1 MIRYF
6 IKLSYNGYFYNGWQK
21 QKNNCLTIEE
31 EIENKLLIIFKKN
44 INIIGASRT
53 DSGVH
58 AKLMF
63 AHFDYK
69 NIINKKKFLYKIN
82 LLISSNIIIHNLLRV
97 KNNIHARFNAK
108 YRIYKYIISY
118 KKKPFKNNLYW
129 FWKYK
134 KKLNIDLMNKAVN
147 IIKNNKNYFFFSK
160 KDKNKK
166 KKNYNCN
173 IYYAYWEKINNNIF
187 FFIKSNRFLRKMV
200 RFIISISIEIGLKK
214 MTIYDLIYKIKKKKK
229 IFFNINVPP
238 YGLYLIKIKYNKNIF
253 L

>member
-1 MIRYF
+1 MRYF
-6 IKLSYNGYFYNGWQK
+6 IKLSYNGYFYYGWQK
-21 QKNNCLTIEE
+21 QQNNSITVEE
-31 EIENKLLIIFKKN
+31 EIENKISIFLKKK

-69 NIINKKKFLYKIN
+69 YLINKKKFIYKIN
-82 LLISSNIIIHNLLRV
+82 LLISQNIKIHDILKV
-97 KNNIHARFNAK
+97 KKHVHSRYNAI

-118 KKKPFKNNLYW
+118 DKDPFNNNLYW
-129 FWKYK
+129 YWKYK

-147 IIKNNKNYFFFSK
+147 IIIKLKDYFLFSK
-160 KDKNKK
+160 KEKK
-166 KKNYNCN
+166 IKNYNCN
-173 IYYAYWEKINNNIF
+173 IYYAYWKKVNNMIF

-200 RFIISISIEIGLKK
+200 RLIISICIEIGLKK
-214 MTIYDLIYKIKKKKK
+214 IYIYDLIYKIKKKK
-229 IFFNINVPP
+229 ISFNINVPP
-238 YGLYLIKIKYNKNIF
+238 YGLYLNKIKYDKNIY